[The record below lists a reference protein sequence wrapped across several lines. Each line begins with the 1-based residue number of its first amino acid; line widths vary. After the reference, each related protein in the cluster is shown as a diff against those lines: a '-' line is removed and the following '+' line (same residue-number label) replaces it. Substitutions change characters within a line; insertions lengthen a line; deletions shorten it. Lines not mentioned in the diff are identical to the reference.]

1 MKGTQSVSRVGAWLR
16 TLWSSKALRK
26 KLLFT
31 AAIFAVF
38 RFLGH
43 LPVPAVDIAQLK
55 TLFAQSQLLGMI
67 DIFSGGTLANFS
79 VLAIGIN
86 PYITSSII
94 MQLATLLFPKLKE
107 LSKEGE
113 AGRQMID
120 QYTRLLTVPVAVIQS
135 ISVLLILNGQH
146 LIETQDPFKIV
157 AMITTLVAG
166 SMVLIWLGELITLYG
181 IGNGI
186 SMIILAGIVGR
197 LPLSI
202 IQTVMVSQTT
212 NMAMVLF
219 VGAMGIGVIAAMV
232 FMNEAIRKVTI
243 QYARRVRGSR
253 EYGGQSTYLPLR
265 MNQSGVLPII
275 FAISILLMPSFV
287 ARLLQQSTNPALL
300 QLASNLTQW
309 FAPNHAVYNIAYFVL
324 VVACTY
330 FSTAVFFNPKDLAE
344 DLKKSGAFVP
354 GIRPGKPTEH
364 FLTYV
369 MTRITI
375 AGALFLGIVAILP
388 SIAQS
393 FTGITTLT
401 IGGTGLLIVVSVIL
415 ETAKQLQ
422 SQLVAQNYEKFIA

>member
-1 MKGTQSVSRVGAWLR
+1 MNRIGAWLR
-16 TLWSSKALRK
+16 TVWSLKALRN

-31 AAIFAVF
+31 AAIFAIF

-43 LPVPAVDIAQLK
+43 LPVPAVDILK
-55 TLFAQSQLLGMI
+55 LKSLFEQSQLLGMI

-79 VLAIGIN
+79 VMAIGIN

-113 AGRQMID
+113 AGRELIN

-135 ISVLLILNGQH
+135 ISVLAILNSQQ
-146 LIETQDPFKIV
+146 LIQTQDPIRIV
-157 AMITTLVAG
+157 AMLATLVAG
-166 SMVLIWLGELITLYG
+166 SMIMIWLGELVTLYG

-186 SMIILAGIVGR
+186 SMVIFAGIVGR
-197 LPLSI
+197 FPISI
-202 IQTVMVSQTT
+202 IRTFQVSQTINT
-212 NMAMVLF
+212 AMLLLICIA
-219 VGAMGIGVIAAMV
+219 GLAVIAAMV
-232 FMNEAIRKVTI
+232 FMNEAVRKVTI

-253 EYGGQSTYLPLR
+253 EYGGQSTFLPLR
-265 MNQSGVLPII
+265 INQAGVLPII
-275 FAISILLMPSFV
+275 FAISILLVPSFLV
-287 ARLLQQSTNPALL
+287 KLLQQISNPGLVTML
-300 QLASNLTQW
+300 SQVSLW
-309 FAPNHAVYNIAYFVL
+309 FNPSHPVYNITYFLL
-324 VVACTY
+324 VVVFTY

-354 GIRPGKPTEH
+354 GIRPGKPTEN

-375 AGALFLGIVAILP
+375 AGALFLGLVAVLP

-393 FTGITTLT
+393 LTGITTLT
-401 IGGTGLLIVVSVIL
+401 IGGTGLLIVVSVVL
-415 ETAKQLQ
+415 ETAKQMQ
-422 SQLVAQNYEKFIA
+422 SQVVAQNYEKFI